1 MELISDKMWSRC
13 VYLTLGKHDAYR
25 IVCSTKNAE
34 NILTHKWPVENAG
47 AERRKAMDVCAEV
60 MKGNLPADEARQAFI
75 LAAKEARL
83 FIADT
88 PRQFTFEMPTESTK
102 KIGTSQHNKR
112 RR

>member
-1 MELISDKMWSRC
+1 MALISDKIWSRC

-34 NILTHKWPVENAG
+34 NILTHKWPVENG
-47 AERRKAMDVCAEV
+47 AEHRKALDVCAEV
-60 MKGNLPADEARQAFI
+60 IKGNLPPDEARHAFV

-88 PRQFTFEMPTESTK
+88 PRQFTFEMPTVRNANREYEDDRDK
-102 KIGTSQHNKR
+102 PL
-112 RR
+112 